1 MLAPDCSRRVLAVME
16 AEAME
21 RFDYVIVGAG
31 SAGCVLAA
39 RLSEDPS
46 TRVLLLEAGPRD
58 RKLEIRVPAAFTKLF
73 KGPLDWNY
81 ETEPQDRLAG
91 RRLYWP
97 RGRVLGGCSSLN
109 AMMYLR
115 GTPADYDGWA
125 EMGNPGWDW
134 AEVLRCYRR
143 IENDGAGGSEWT
155 GGTGPMH
162 VGSLPDTNPLTHAFL
177 AAAEAH
183 GLARVAR
190 LNHGE
195 QEGVGHTPVTQLRG
209 RRWSAADAF
218 LRPALR
224 RPNLVVRTESVA
236 TRIVL
241 EGGRATG
248 VDYRRA
254 GRDETVRA
262 AREVIVSGGA
272 VNSPHLLMLSGIG
285 PGAHLREHGIEV
297 AVDLPGVGENLQ
309 DHLMVA
315 VVVGTTSS
323 LSLVAAESLA
333 NTARW
338 LLRRRGMLT
347 SNVGEA
353 AAFVRTRE
361 GLPGPDLELIFA
373 PVPFIDHGLVKP
385 AGHGMTL
392 GPVLLQPRSRGRI
405 SLQSADPGAKPRIE
419 PRYLSDPA
427 GVDLDTMVAGVK
439 LSRAILARPELA
451 VHGTEPVEPGP
462 GVDSDAQLAEFVQ
475 QQAETL
481 YHPVGTC
488 RMGSDD
494 GAVVDPRL
502 RLRGVEGLRVVD
514 CSIMPAIV
522 RGHTHGPAMMIAE
535 RAAELIRED
544 ARSAAAP
551 PQASLTPA

>member
-1 MLAPDCSRRVLAVME
+1 MDSY
-16 AEAME
+16 
-21 RFDYVIVGAG
+21 DYIIVGGG

-39 RLSEDPS
+39 RLSEDPAS
-46 TRVLLLEAGPRD
+46 RVLVLEAGPRD

-81 ETEPQDRLAG
+81 ETEPEAELAG

-115 GTPADYDGWA
+115 GTPADYDWWA
-125 EMGNPGWDW
+125 ELGNPGWGWTD
-134 AEVLRCYRR
+134 VLPYFKRV
-143 IENDGAGGSEWT
+143 ENDGAGGSEWT
-155 GGTGPMH
+155 GGDGPLH
-162 VGSLPDTNPLTHAFL
+162 VGSLRDANPLTHAFL
-177 AAAEAH
+177 AAAVEH
-183 GLARVAR
+183 GLSRVER
-190 LNHGE
+190 LNHGD
-195 QEGVGHTPVTQLRG
+195 QEGVGHTPVTQRGG
-209 RRWSAADAF
+209 RRWSAVDAY

-224 RPNLVVRTESVA
+224 RRNLEVRTEAVA

-241 EGGRATG
+241 EEGRAAG
-248 VDYRRA
+248 VEYRRA
-254 GRDETVRA
+254 GRAETVRA

-272 VNSPHLLMLSGIG
+272 VNSPQLLMLSGIG
-285 PGAHLREHGIEV
+285 PGAHLQDVGIDV

-315 VVVGTTSS
+315 VVVATTSAH
-323 LSLVAAESLA
+323 SLVAAESLA

-392 GPVLLQPRSRGRI
+392 GPVLLQPRSRGRV
-405 SLQSADPGAKPRIE
+405 SLASTDAYAKPRIE
-419 PRYLSDPA
+419 PRYLSDPE
-427 GVDLDTMVAGVK
+427 GLDLATMVAGVG
-439 LSRAILARPELA
+439 LARRILAMPPLA
-451 VHGTEPVEPGP
+451 VHGTEPVEPAR
-462 GVDSDAQLAEFVQ
+462 GVETEADVEQFVRE
-475 QQAETL
+475 QAETL

-488 RMGSDD
+488 RMGADD
-494 GAVVDPRL
+494 RAVVDGRL
-502 RLRGVEGLRVVD
+502 RVRGVGGLRVVD
-514 CSIMPAIV
+514 CSVMPSIM
-522 RGHTHGPAMMIAE
+522 RGHPHGPVMMIAE
-535 RAAELIRED
+535 RAAEFIRAD
-544 ARSAAAP
+544 AGR
-551 PQASLTPA
+551 

>member
-1 MLAPDCSRRVLAVME
+1 VESY
-16 AEAME
+16 
-21 RFDYVIVGAG
+21 DYVIVGGG

-39 RLSEDPS
+39 RLSEDPA

-81 ETEPQDRLAG
+81 ETEPEPRLKG

-115 GTPADYDGWA
+115 GTPADFDWWA
-125 EMGNPGWDW
+125 ELGNTGWSW
-134 AEVLRCYRR
+134 ADVLPLFKRM
-143 IENDGAGGSEWT
+143 ENDGAGGSEWT
-155 GGTGPMH
+155 GADGPVH
-162 VGSLPDTNPLTHAFL
+162 VGNLPDTNPLTHAFL
-177 AAAEAH
+177 AAAQSH
-183 GLARVAR
+183 GLSRVER
-190 LNHGE
+190 LNHGA
-195 QEGVGHTPVTQLRG
+195 QEGVGHTPVTQRAG
-209 RRWSAADAF
+209 RRWSAADAY
-218 LRPALR
+218 LRPAMR
-224 RPNLVVRTESVA
+224 RPNLQVRTEAMA
-236 TRIVL
+236 TRIL
-241 EGGRATG
+241 IENSRAVG

-254 GRDETVRA
+254 GRDDSVRA

-272 VNSPHLLMLSGIG
+272 INSVQLLMLSGIG
-285 PGAHLREHGIEV
+285 PAAHLREHGIDV
-297 AVDLPGVGENLQ
+297 AVDLAGVGQNLQ

-315 VVVGTTSS
+315 VVVGTTSA
-323 LSLVAAESLA
+323 LSLVAAESLR

-338 LLRRRGMLT
+338 LLRHRGMLT

-361 GLPGPDLELIFA
+361 GLQGPDVELVFA

-392 GPVLLQPRSRGRI
+392 GPVLLQPRSRGQVTLA
-405 SLQSADPGAKPRIE
+405 SSDPSAKPRIE
-419 PRYLSDPA
+419 AGYLSDPD
-427 GVDLDTMVAGVK
+427 GLDLATMVAGVK

-451 VHGTEPVEPGP
+451 AHGTEPVEPGP
-462 GVDSDAQLAEFVQ
+462 GVESDEQLAEFVRE
-475 QQAETL
+475 QAETL

-488 RMGSDD
+488 RMGVDE

-502 RLRGVEGLRVVD
+502 RVRGVDGLRVVD
-514 CSIMPAIV
+514 CSVMPTIV
-522 RGHTHGPAMMIAE
+522 RGHTHASAMMIAE
-535 RAAELIRED
+535 RAADLIRED
-544 ARSAAAP
+544 ARAHVSTTGTNRLV
-551 PQASLTPA
+551 ASQPERP